1 MRYKIEFMTKA
12 IGPFKQLLT
21 FSGLPL
27 KGTLQ
32 DEQLEVLENVGILLS
47 ENGRISRILPFK
59 ELVDSCAKEN
69 IPLERL
75 EGDFVAMPGMIDAH
89 THICWGGTRARDYAM
104 RVAGKPYLEIA
115 KAGGGI
121 WDSVQKTRAA
131 SEAELTQKVVQ
142 RANKLLQNGT
152 TTIEVKTGYGLTVAD
167 ELKMLY
173 AIRAANANVAADLVA
188 TCLPAHIVPKDF
200 DGDGMA
206 YVEHLLQDFFPK
218 VQAEQLS
225 TRADIFV
232 EESAFNHTEA
242 RKYLAGVQAMGFDIT
257 IHADQFTAGSSLL
270 GVEFKAISV
279 DHLEAST
286 DKEVAALA
294 QSDVIPVALPG
305 ASLGLGCAFTP
316 ARKLLDAGT
325 SLAIATDWNPGSA
338 PMGDLLTQAA
348 VFGAFEKLSMAETL
362 AGVTFR
368 AAAALNLQD
377 RGQLVT
383 GKLADIVA
391 FPTNDYREILYYQGQ
406 LRPSMVWK
414 SGKKC

>member
-1 MRYKIEFMTKA
+1 M
-12 IGPFKQLLT
+12 
-21 FSGLPL
+21 SNLPL
-27 KGTLQ
+27 KGALQ
-32 DEQLEVLENVGILLS
+32 DEQLEVLEEVGILVKDGVIV
-47 ENGRISRILPFK
+47 EILPFTTLQDK
-59 ELVDSCAKEN
+59 CKNEA
-69 IPLERL
+69 IPLEYL
-75 EGDFVAMPGMIDAH
+75 EGNYTAMPGMVDVH
-89 THICWGGTRARDYAM
+89 THICWGGARARDYAM

-131 SEAELTQKVVQ
+131 SEAILTEKVVQ

-167 ELKMLY
+167 ELKMLHS
-173 AIRAANANVAADLVA
+173 IHQANSKVSADLVP

-200 DGDGMA
+200 EGDGMA
-206 YVEHLLQDFFPK
+206 YVEHLLHDFFPK
-218 VQAEQLS
+218 VKAKKLS
-225 TRADIFV
+225 NRADIFV
-232 EESAFNHTEA
+232 EESAFNHTQA
-242 RKYLAGVQAMGFDIT
+242 RIYLTGVQAMGFDIT

-270 GVEFKAISV
+270 GVEFKAVSV

-286 DKEVAALA
+286 AKEVAALA

-338 PMGDLLTQAA
+338 PMGDLITQAA
-348 VFGAFEKLSMAETL
+348 ILGAFEKLSMAETL

-368 AAAALNLQD
+368 AAKALNLTN
-377 RGQLVT
+377 RGRIAAGQ
-383 GKLADIVA
+383 LADIVA
-391 FPTNDYREILYYQGQ
+391 FPTADYREILYYQGQ
-406 LRPSMVWK
+406 LRPSFVWK
-414 SGKKC
+414 EGIKC

>member
-1 MRYKIEFMTKA
+1 MTKA

-21 FSGLPL
+21 FSSLPL
-27 KGTLQ
+27 KGALQ
-32 DEQLEVLENVGILLS
+32 DEQLEVVENAGILLAADG
-47 ENGRISRILPFK
+47 NIARILPFK
-59 ELVDSCAKEN
+59 ELEDYCAKEK
-69 IPLERL
+69 ILLERL

-173 AIRAANANVAADLVA
+173 AIRAANEHVAADLVS

-206 YVEHLLQDFFPK
+206 YVEYLLQDFFPK

-225 TRADIFV
+225 SRADIFV

-242 RKYLAGVQAMGFDIT
+242 RKYLVGVQAMGFDIT

-270 GVEFKAISV
+270 GIEFKAISV

-286 DKEVAALA
+286 EKEVAALA

-377 RGQLVT
+377 RGQLIT
-383 GKLADIVA
+383 GKSADIVA
-391 FPTNDYREILYYQGQ
+391 FPTSDYREILYYQGQ

-414 SGKKC
+414 KGKKC